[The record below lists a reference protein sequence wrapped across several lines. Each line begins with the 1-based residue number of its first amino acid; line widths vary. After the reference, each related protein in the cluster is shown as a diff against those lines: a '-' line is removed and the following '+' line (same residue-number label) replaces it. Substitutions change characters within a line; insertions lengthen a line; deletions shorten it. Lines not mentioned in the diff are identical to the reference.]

1 MNRLRLLPLCAAVLL
16 NGCGSWH
23 MLRSDDTAS
32 TAQLSLK
39 GTYCQSL
46 PRVYGGVVWDMCQLY
61 GEPPANG
68 AAQGYAPPPSPS
80 GSGRVYTA
88 VILPF
93 LDLPL
98 SGIAD
103 TLALPYTLYRQN
115 RDGSIELTRDD

>member
-1 MNRLRLLPLCAAVLL
+1 MNRFHLLLSLLAACALS
-16 NGCGSWH
+16 GCGSWH
-23 MLRSDDTAS
+23 TLRSDATAS
-32 TAQLSLK
+32 TSELSLK
-39 GTYCQSL
+39 GTYCQAL

-61 GEPPANG
+61 GEPPAKG
-68 AAQGYAPPPSPS
+68 SAEGYTPPPSPS

-98 SGIAD
+98 SGITD

-115 RDGSIELTRDD
+115 RDGSIELSRD